1 VAKSLA
7 LPNVQNDTIIQKAHQ
22 LYGAIR
28 EVEAASRVLAETRK
42 VVAEA
47 GVDPGILADVLKE
60 ATADPHERAMR
71 DRQLA
76 SCVSALRVPTLR
88 YEVGYGDL
96 LADEPP
102 QESDEDRTTR
112 IRDEGFWCF
121 VTHIPAH
128 RNPYVESDGN
138 VWAEGWV
145 AAQRI
150 VEADA

>member
-1 VAKSLA
+1 VGKPLA
-7 LPNVQNDTIIQKAHQ
+7 LPNVGNDTIIRKAHE

-28 EVEAASRVLAETRK
+28 EVEAASRALAETRK

-76 SCVSALRVPTLR
+76 ATVSALRVPTLR

-96 LADEPP
+96 LEEEPP
-102 QESDEDRTTR
+102 EESEADKLAR

-121 VTHIPAH
+121 VTHIGVE
-128 RNPYVESDGN
+128 RSPYVGEEGN
-138 VWAEGWV
+138 AWTEGWV

-150 VEADA
+150 VEGEF